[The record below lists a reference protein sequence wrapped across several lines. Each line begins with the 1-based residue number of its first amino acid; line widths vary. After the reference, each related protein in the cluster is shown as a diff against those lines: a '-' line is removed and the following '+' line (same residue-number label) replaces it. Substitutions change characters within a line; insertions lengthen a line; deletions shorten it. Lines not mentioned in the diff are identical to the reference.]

1 MTHETDR
8 IRKKTGGIL
17 RREADSSGQNVDNV
31 LSQEAWERKQAE
43 RKKLILRPLTELNL
57 IEDFLTNQMIIH
69 PVVGLRFSKRVLTMI
84 LGREIGT
91 LSIAAQKAYPG
102 ENTDRH
108 GIRLDVCLDE
118 QGGDIVDLEPDQN
131 SSAEDVRTLPRR
143 VRFYHAKIDA
153 GSLARGMEYSTLR
166 NVVVIFITT
175 YDPFGLNRMVYTISN
190 KCKEVPE
197 MPYDDGVKTLFLYTK
212 GTEGNPPE
220 ALKQLLHY
228 MEDTCAEN
236 AVTPELREIHEM
248 VTQVKCDKEVG
259 LAYMKAYE
267 LEQRLLRQGREEGRE
282 EKYDMLVSL
291 VKDGLLT
298 FEQAAERSG
307 LSISDFAAKVKE
319 RKAAT
324 DNTP

>member
-1 MTHETDR
+1 
-8 IRKKTGGIL
+8 
-17 RREADSSGQNVDNV
+17 
-31 LSQEAWERKQAE
+31 
-43 RKKLILRPLTELNL
+43 
-57 IEDFLTNQMIIH
+57 MIIH

-118 QGGDIVDLEPDQN
+118 QGGDIVDLEPDRN
-131 SSAEDVRTLPRR
+131 DSAGDVKSLPRR

-153 GSLARGMEYSTLR
+153 GSLARGMEYSALR

-190 KCKEVPE
+190 KCEEVPE
-197 MPYDDGVKTLFLYTK
+197 MPYDDGAKTLFLYTK

-228 MEDTCAEN
+228 MEDTRAEN
-236 AVTPELREIHEM
+236 AVTPELRELHEM

-267 LEQRLLRQGREEGRE
+267 IEQRLLRQGREEGRKEGRE
-282 EKYDMLVSL
+282 EKFDMLVSL

-298 FEQAAERSG
+298 FDQAAERSG
-307 LSISDFAAKVKE
+307 LPPADFAA
-319 RKAAT
+319 RMRAQTAGT
-324 DNTP
+324 GDTP

>member
-1 MTHETDR
+1 MRNETDGTR
-8 IRKKTGGIL
+8 
-17 RREADSSGQNVDNV
+17 
-31 LSQEAWERKQAE
+31 QE
-43 RKKLILRPLTELNL
+43 LNLRPLTELNL

-69 PVVGLRFSKRVLTMI
+69 PVVGPGFSKRVLTMI

-108 GIRLDVCLDE
+108 GIRLDVCL
-118 QGGDIVDLEPDQN
+118 
-131 SSAEDVRTLPRR
+131 
-143 VRFYHAKIDA
+143 
-153 GSLARGMEYSTLR
+153 ARGMEYSALR

-175 YDPFGLNRMVYTISN
+175 YDPFGLNRMVYTISS
-190 KCKEVPE
+190 KCEEVPD
-197 MPYDDGVKTLFLYTK
+197 MPYDDGAKTLFLYTK

-228 MEDTCAEN
+228 MEDTRAEN
-236 AVTPELREIHEM
+236 AVTPELRELHEM

-267 LEQRLLRQGREEGRE
+267 LEQRLLRQGREEGRAEGRAEGRE

-307 LSISDFAAKVKE
+307 LSQADFAE
-319 RKAAT
+319 RLGGH
-324 DNTP
+324 

>member
-8 IRKKTGGIL
+8 TR
-17 RREADSSGQNVDNV
+17 
-31 LSQEAWERKQAE
+31 QAVT
-43 RKKLILRPLTELNL
+43 LRPLTELNL

-69 PVVGLRFSKRVLTMI
+69 PVVGLRFSKRVLTTI

-153 GSLARGMEYSTLR
+153 GSLARGMEYSALR

-190 KCKEVPE
+190 KCEEVPE
-197 MPYDDGVKTLFLYTK
+197 MPYDDGAKTLFLYTK

-236 AVTPELREIHEM
+236 AVTPELRELHEM

-267 LEQRLLRQGREEGRE
+267 LEQRLLRQGRAEGTV
-282 EKYDMLVSL
+282 DTLVEL

-298 FEQAAERSG
+298 IAQAAERSG
-307 LSISDFAAKVKE
+307 VPMTDFEERLKKE
-319 RKAAT
+319 TAGA
-324 DNTP
+324 NEMP

>member
-1 MTHETDR
+1 MRNETDR
-8 IRKKTGGIL
+8 TRQVVTM
-17 RREADSSGQNVDNV
+17 
-31 LSQEAWERKQAE
+31 
-43 RKKLILRPLTELNL
+43 RPIEELNL

-69 PVVGLRFSKRVLTMI
+69 PVVGLRFSKRVLAMI

-118 QGGDIVDLEPDQN
+118 QGGDIIDLEPDQN

-153 GSLARGMEYSTLR
+153 GSLARGMEYSALR

-190 KCKEVPE
+190 KCEEVPD
-197 MPYDDGVKTLFLYTK
+197 MPYDDGAKTLFLYTK

-220 ALKQLLHY
+220 ELRQLLHY
-228 MEDTCAEN
+228 MEDTRAEN
-236 AVTPELREIHEM
+236 AVTPELRELHEM

-259 LAYMKAYE
+259 LVYMKAYE
-267 LEQRLLRQGREEGRE
+267 IEQRLLRQGREEGRVEGKE
-282 EKYDMLVSL
+282 ETLFQKIITK
-291 VKDGLLT
+291 VKKGNDVP
-298 FEQAAERSG
+298 EIAEA
-307 LSISDFAAKVKE
+307 LDEDEKSISRRVEIVRRYAPEYDLEAILDEALNGKKE
-319 RKAAT
+319 ARG
-324 DNTP
+324 

>member
-1 MTHETDR
+1 MTNRTD
-8 IRKKTGGIL
+8 KMQQT
-17 RREADSSGQNVDNV
+17 
-31 LSQEAWERKQAE
+31 ERKE
-43 RKKLILRPLTELNL
+43 WNLRPLTELNL

-69 PVVGLRFSKRVLTMI
+69 PVVGLRFSKRVLTTI

-91 LSIAAQKAYPG
+91 LSIAVQKAYPG

-118 QGGDIVDLEPDQN
+118 QGGGIVDLEPDQN
-131 SSAEDVRTLPRR
+131 SSAEDVASLPRR

-153 GSLARGMEYSTLR
+153 GSLARGMEYSALR

-190 KCKEVPE
+190 KCEEVPE
-197 MPYDDGVKTLFLYTK
+197 MPYDDGAKTLFLYTK
-212 GTEGNPPE
+212 GTAGNPPE

-228 MEDTCAEN
+228 MEDTRAEN
-236 AVTPELREIHEM
+236 AVTPELRELHEM

-267 LEQRLLRQGREEGRE
+267 IEQRLLRQGSVLGE
-282 EKYDMLVSL
+282 EK
-291 VKDGLLT
+291 KLLN
-298 FEQAAERSG
+298 QIIG
-307 LSISDFAAKVKE
+307 KVKKGKSIPE
-319 RKAAT
+319 IAEALDEDEVLITKRVEIVNRYAPDYDLEAILDEVMNAKR
-324 DNTP
+324 

>member
-1 MTHETDR
+1 MRNETDR
-8 IRKKTGGIL
+8 TR
-17 RREADSSGQNVDNV
+17 
-31 LSQEAWERKQAE
+31 QE
-43 RKKLILRPLTELNL
+43 LTLRPLTELNL

-69 PVVGLRFSKRVLTMI
+69 PVVGLEFSKRVLTMI

-118 QGGDIVDLEPDQN
+118 QGGDIIDLEPDQN
-131 SSAEDVRTLPRR
+131 SGAEDVRTLPRR

-153 GSLARGMEYSTLR
+153 GNLARGMEYSALR

-190 KCKEVPE
+190 KCEEVPD
-197 MPYDDGVKTLFLYTK
+197 MPYDDGAKTLFLYTK

-228 MEDTCAEN
+228 MEDTCAQN
-236 AVTPELREIHEM
+236 AVTSELRELHEM

-267 LEQRLLRQGREEGRE
+267 IEQRLLRQGSMRGE
-282 EKYDMLVSL
+282 EKN
-291 VKDGLLT
+291 LLKKIIT
-298 FEQAAERSG
+298 
-307 LSISDFAAKVKE
+307 KVKKGE
-319 RKAAT
+319 NVPEIARELEEDEKSIRRRVEIVDQYAPAYDLEAILDEVMCAKKAGE
-324 DNTP
+324 

>member
-1 MTHETDR
+1 M
-8 IRKKTGGIL
+8 
-17 RREADSSGQNVDNV
+17 
-31 LSQEAWERKQAE
+31 
-43 RKKLILRPLTELNL
+43 RPIQELNL

-69 PVVGLRFSKRVLTMI
+69 PVVGLRFSKRVLTTI

-102 ENTDRH
+102 ENTDRR

-118 QGGDIVDLEPDQN
+118 HGGDIVDLEPDQN
-131 SSAEDVRTLPRR
+131 SSAEDVKSLPRR

-153 GSLARGMEYSTLR
+153 GSLARGMEYSALR

-190 KCKEVPE
+190 KCEEVPD
-197 MPYDDGVKTLFLYTK
+197 MPYDDGAKTLFLYTK

-228 MEDTCAEN
+228 MEDTRAEN
-236 AVTPELREIHEM
+236 AVTPELRELHEM

-259 LAYMKAYE
+259 LVYMKAYE
-267 LEQRLLRQGREEGRE
+267 LEQKLLRQGSVIGE
-282 EKYDMLVSL
+282 EK
-291 VKDGLLT
+291 KLLNQIIGKVRKGKSVP
-298 FEQAAERSG
+298 EIAEA
-307 LSISDFAAKVKE
+307 LDEDEESISRRVEIISRYAPEYDLEAILDEVLDGKKE
-319 RKAAT
+319 ARG
-324 DNTP
+324 

>member
-1 MTHETDR
+1 MTNRTD
-8 IRKKTGGIL
+8 KMQQT
-17 RREADSSGQNVDNV
+17 
-31 LSQEAWERKQAE
+31 ERKE
-43 RKKLILRPLTELNL
+43 WNLRPLTELNL

-69 PVVGLRFSKRVLTMI
+69 PVVGLRFSKRVLTTI

-118 QGGDIVDLEPDQN
+118 QGGDIVDLEPDRN
-131 SSAEDVRTLPRR
+131 DSTEDVKSLPRR

-153 GSLARGMEYSTLR
+153 GSLARGMEYSALR

-190 KCKEVPE
+190 KCEEVPD
-197 MPYDDGVKTLFLYTK
+197 MPYDDGAKTLFLYTK

-236 AVTPELREIHEM
+236 AVTPELRELHEM

-267 LEQRLLRQGREEGRE
+267 IEQRLLRQGSVLGE
-282 EKYDMLVSL
+282 EK
-291 VKDGLLT
+291 KLLN
-298 FEQAAERSG
+298 QIIG
-307 LSISDFAAKVKE
+307 KVKKGKSIPE
-319 RKAAT
+319 IAEALDEDEVLITKRVEIVNRYAPDYDLEAILDEVMNAKR
-324 DNTP
+324 

>member
-8 IRKKTGGIL
+8 TR
-17 RREADSSGQNVDNV
+17 
-31 LSQEAWERKQAE
+31 QAVN
-43 RKKLILRPLTELNL
+43 LRPIEELNL

-69 PVVGLRFSKRVLTMI
+69 PVVGMRFADRILTTI

-91 LSIAAQKAYPG
+91 LSVAAQKAYPG

-118 QGGDIVDLEPDQN
+118 HGGDIVDLEPDQN
-131 SSAEDVRTLPRR
+131 SSAEDVKSLPRR

-153 GSLARGMEYSTLR
+153 GSLACGMEYSALR

-190 KCKEVPE
+190 KCEEVPE
-197 MPYDDGVKTLFLYTK
+197 MPYDDGAKTLFLYTK

-220 ALKQLLHY
+220 ELRQLLHY
-228 MEDTCAEN
+228 MEDTRAEN
-236 AVTPELREIHEM
+236 AVTPELRELHDM

-267 LEQRLLRQGREEGRE
+267 LEQRLLRQGREEGRAEGSVRGE
-282 EKYDMLVSL
+282 EKKLLNQVIGK
-291 VKDGLLT
+291 VKKGKSIQ
-298 FEQAAERSG
+298 EIAEA
-307 LSISDFAAKVKE
+307 LEEDEKSISRRVEVIRRYAPEYDLEAILDEVLYGK
-319 RKAAT
+319 R
-324 DNTP
+324 

>member
-1 MTHETDR
+1 MRNETDR
-8 IRKKTGGIL
+8 TR
-17 RREADSSGQNVDNV
+17 
-31 LSQEAWERKQAE
+31 QAVTM
-43 RKKLILRPLTELNL
+43 RPIEELNL

-69 PVVGLRFSKRVLTMI
+69 PVVGLRFSKRVLTTI

-102 ENTDRH
+102 ENTDRR

-118 QGGDIVDLEPDQN
+118 HGGDIVDLEPDQN
-131 SSAEDVRTLPRR
+131 SSAEDVKSLPRR

-153 GSLARGMEYSTLR
+153 GSLARGMEYSALR

-190 KCKEVPE
+190 KCEEVPD
-197 MPYDDGVKTLFLYTK
+197 MPYDDGAKTLFLYTK

-228 MEDTCAEN
+228 MEDTRAEN
-236 AVTPELREIHEM
+236 AVTPELRELHEM

-259 LAYMKAYE
+259 LVYMKAYE
-267 LEQRLLRQGREEGRE
+267 LEQKLLRQGSVIGE
-282 EKYDMLVSL
+282 EK
-291 VKDGLLT
+291 KLLNQIIGKVRKGKSVP
-298 FEQAAERSG
+298 EIAEA
-307 LSISDFAAKVKE
+307 LDEDEESISRRVEIISRYAPEYDLEAILDEVLDGKKE
-319 RKAAT
+319 ARG
-324 DNTP
+324 

>member
-1 MTHETDR
+1 MIHETDR
-8 IRKKTGGIL
+8 TR
-17 RREADSSGQNVDNV
+17 
-31 LSQEAWERKQAE
+31 QAVNP
-43 RKKLILRPLTELNL
+43 RPIEELNL

-118 QGGDIVDLEPDQN
+118 HGGDIVDLEPDQN
-131 SSAEDVRTLPRR
+131 SSAEDVKSLPRR
-143 VRFYHAKIDA
+143 GRFYHAKIDA
-153 GSLARGMEYSTLR
+153 GSLARGMEYSALR

-175 YDPFGLNRMVYTISN
+175 YDPFGLNRMVYTISS
-190 KCKEVPE
+190 KCEEVPD
-197 MPYDDGVKTLFLYTK
+197 MPYDDGAKTLFLYTK

-220 ALKQLLHY
+220 ELRQLLHY
-228 MEDTCAEN
+228 MEDTRVEN
-236 AVTPELREIHEM
+236 AVTSELRELHEM

-267 LEQRLLRQGREEGRE
+267 IEQRLLRQGRKEGKKEGKEETLLQKIITKVKKGENVPEIAEALE
-282 EKYDMLVSL
+282 ED
-291 VKDGLLT
+291 
-298 FEQAAERSG
+298 EA
-307 LSISDFAAKVKE
+307 SISRRVEIISRYAPEYNLEAIMEEVLYGKY
-319 RKAAT
+319 
-324 DNTP
+324 